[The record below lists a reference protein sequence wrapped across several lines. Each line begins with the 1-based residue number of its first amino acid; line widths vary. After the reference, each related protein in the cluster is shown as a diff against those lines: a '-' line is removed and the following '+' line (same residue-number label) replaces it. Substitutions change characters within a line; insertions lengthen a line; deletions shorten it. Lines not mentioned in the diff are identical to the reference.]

1 MGYARNHLATIATG
15 AFALFLTGLWSYF
28 MDFAPLTNLIFMM
41 AVPITWFMTL
51 ICWISQKSTD
61 YTHNHAPNEK
71 QLE

>member
-1 MGYARNHLATIATG
+1 MGYARNHLATLATG
-15 AFALFLTGLWSYF
+15 AFALVLTGLWSYF

-61 YTHNHAPNEK
+61 YTHNHAPSEK